1 MDEGKLAEALSRKRL
16 VNERRAAEIL
26 GLQVKTLQEWRTSG
40 KGCPFVKIGRAVRYS
55 LADLDDFIAKN
66 TVQSTTEADARK
78 RAS

>member
-1 MDEGKLAEALSRKRL
+1 MNKPAEAATSRQL

-55 LADLDDFIAKN
+55 LADLDAFIVKN